1 MELRSTNQFAL
12 KQNHNIFFKCMEATT
27 LYASKI
33 QIRFHDMLQLLKLLE
48 TYWVSVA
55 LRFDG
60 LVTWMLLKLP
70 EAQAPSM
77 AAPRSTD
84 SFVSGKITGRP
95 NIKQEA
101 IFFEKDVIYVKKTNL
116 KF

>member
-1 MELRSTNQFAL
+1 
-12 KQNHNIFFKCMEATT
+12 
-27 LYASKI
+27 
-33 QIRFHDMLQLLKLLE
+33 
-48 TYWVSVA
+48 
-55 LRFDG
+55 
-60 LVTWMLLKLP
+60 MLLKLP